1 MQIARHWCL
10 EIRRVKHI
18 KTVPDRGLKNKAFLE
33 MLLKPRESYHHNH
46 TCV

>member
-1 MQIARHWCL
+1 MQIAPHWYL

-18 KTVPDRGLKNKAFLE
+18 KTVPDRGLKNKVCLE
-33 MLLKPRESYHHNH
+33 MLLKPRGSYLHNH